1 MGSLIPQLS
10 LSVMADDAPTLEEID
25 SWITALGSPQ
35 FSKREAAT
43 QSLIKAGTIVLPQ
56 LRKAIGSGDLEMT
69 TRAIEVARDL
79 LESENQKVATAAE
92 RFLDDIASHN
102 EASVAGLAEAT
113 LDFHAVGLADAAK
126 EKLQSLGGKLERGLL
141 VTGQQGMHAT
151 LDVKWQGN
159 SEDLKLLLRLPGLLI
174 VSMHGVPVDNN
185 GAIVLGR
192 LRRVARIELYGTGL
206 KQAQVEVLEEKLKDT
221 HIEFRKGGKLGVAGH
236 PTAVPCH
243 LTMVQQDSAAD
254 KAGLQIG
261 DIVQKIN
268 GKDVQNFEELT
279 TIIGTFGPG
288 QKIELEI
295 LRGQLGGPGEHLSR
309 SIELD
314 AW

>member
-1 MGSLIPQLS
+1 
-10 LSVMADDAPTLEEID
+10 MADDVPTVEEID
-25 SWITALGSPQ
+25 TWITALGSPQ

-43 QSLIKAGTIVLPQ
+43 QSLIEAGTIVLPQ

-79 LESENQKVATAAE
+79 LESENQKVAIAAE
-92 RFLDDIASHN
+92 KFLDDVASHDK
-102 EASVAGLAEAT
+102 ASVAGLAEAT

-126 EKLQSLGGKLERGLL
+126 EKLQSLGVKLERGLL
-141 VTGQQGMHAT
+141 VTGEQGMHAT
-151 LDVKWQGN
+151 LDMTWQGK
-159 SEDLKLLLRLPGLLI
+159 SDDLKLLLRLPGLLI
-174 VSMHGVPVDNN
+174 VSMHGVPVDDN
-185 GAIVLGR
+185 GAVVLGR

-206 KQAQVEVLEEKLKDT
+206 NEEQVALITEKLKDT

-254 KAGLQIG
+254 KAGLQVG
-261 DIVQKIN
+261 DIVLKIN
-268 GKDVQNFEELT
+268 GKEVQNFEELT
-279 TIIGTFGPG
+279 AIIGTFGPG
-288 QKIELEI
+288 EKIDLEI
-295 LRGQLGGPGEHLSR
+295 IRGQLGGPGEHLSR